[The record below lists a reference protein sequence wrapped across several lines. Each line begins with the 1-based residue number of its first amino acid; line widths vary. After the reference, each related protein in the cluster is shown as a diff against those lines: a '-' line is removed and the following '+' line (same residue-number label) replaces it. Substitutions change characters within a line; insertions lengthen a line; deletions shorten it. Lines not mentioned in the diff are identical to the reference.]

1 MKRKLIVL
9 LIIWSLLLTNI
20 SFASINGIQ
29 EDDLFTTKTVVLY
42 SDKHLTV
49 WLQTVNP
56 DINISIC
63 SFQLQK
69 YNGYTW
75 TPVTNDQPD
84 FITGSYTSTSFYE
97 TYDYSE
103 YITTTGKYR
112 VKLQLRADNDYR
124 TIFSTAYTY

>member
-1 MKRKLIVL
+1 MKRKLMVL

-20 SFASINGIQ
+20 SFASVNGIQ
-29 EDDLFTTKTVVLY
+29 EDDIFTTKTEVLY

-56 DINISIC
+56 ATSIC
-63 SFQLQK
+63 IHSFQLQK

-75 TPVTNDQPD
+75 TPVTNNQPD
-84 FITGSYTSTSFYE
+84 YISGTYTSTSLYE

-112 VKLQLRADNDYR
+112 VKLQVEADGNYR